1 MKMSSYG
8 PSRSDVGEIEMA
20 WGEKGRE
27 MDSASPRYASQSGRT
42 NRNDGMDGFDRWM
55 RIFFLVSIP
64 IVGVVF
70 YFGWKNGWL

>member
-1 MKMSSYG
+1 
-8 PSRSDVGEIEMA
+8 MA

-55 RIFFLVSIP
+55 RIFFLISIP
-64 IVGVVF
+64 MMFCSSIVAATRSRLLL
-70 YFGWKNGWL
+70 WMEERLALRLI

>member
-1 MKMSSYG
+1 MSSFDLF
-8 PSRSDVGEIEMA
+8 RSDVGEIEMA

-42 NRNDGMDGFDRWM
+42 KRNDGMDGFDRLM
-55 RIFFLVSIP
+55 RIFLFVSIP
-64 IVGVVF
+64 ILGVVI